1 MLTRRHLLQQG
12 LALGAASGLAPL
24 LQLGFARRAA
34 AQGAAGDYR
43 ALVCILLAGGN
54 DAFNMLV
61 PWDTGAYDDY
71 AAMRSDLA
79 LPRDSLLP
87 LAGSDSSGRR
97 YALHP
102 GMPGLQQLFA
112 AGEAALLSNV
122 GPLVE
127 PLDSAA
133 AAAGA
138 WPLPLGLFSH
148 ADQIQQWQ
156 TAVSDARIAQ
166 GWGGRI
172 ADLVQGASP
181 LNGLS
186 MNISLSGNNLFQSGQ
201 SNTPYSVTTAD
212 AGAVSL
218 NGYTDDT
225 PGGEFT
231 RQVVDALLAG
241 NQQQLLRREYRNRFA
256 EALALQE
263 TVASALAAAAPL
275 ATEFADNAFAQSL
288 RQIVRLVSVREELG
302 VTRQTFFVTVG
313 GWDHHDGLLENQAA
327 MLPMIAAGL
336 LAFRNALAEINAL
349 SLVTSFTSSDFGRT
363 LTSNGKGSDHGW
375 GGHHIIMGGAVNG
388 GRFYGDYPELQPNNP
403 LDVGRGVYI
412 PTTATDL
419 YFAELARW
427 FGVADSDLDLVLPN
441 HGRFYSPSQGA
452 PLGFM
457 QPG

>member
-1 MLTRRHLLQQG
+1 MLTRRRILQHG
-12 LALGAASGLAPL
+12 LTLGAASSLVPL

-34 AQGAAGDYR
+34 AQTAGGDYR

-61 PWDTGAYDDY
+61 PWDTDTYAGY

-87 LAGSDSSGRR
+87 LAGSDSGGRR

-112 AGEAALLSNV
+112 AGNAALLNNV
-122 GPLVE
+122 GPLVA

-133 AAAGA
+133 AAAGT

-172 ADLVQGASP
+172 ADLLQGASP
-181 LNGLS
+181 VNGLS
-186 MNISLSGNNLFQSGQ
+186 MNISLSGNNVFQSGQ
-201 SNTPYSVTTAD
+201 ATTAYSVTAAD
-212 AGAVSL
+212 EGAVSL
-218 NGYTDDT
+218 TGYTDAT

-231 RQVVDALLAG
+231 RQVVDALLTG
-241 NQQQLLRREYRNRFA
+241 SQQQLLRREYRDRFVD
-256 EALALQE
+256 ALATQE
-263 TVASALAAAAPL
+263 TVAAALANAATL
-275 ATEFADNAFAQSL
+275 NTVFAADPFAQSL
-288 RQIVRLVSVREELG
+288 RQIARLVSVREAIG
-302 VTRQTFFVTVG
+302 APRQTFFVTVG

-327 MLPMIAAGL
+327 MLPMIDAGL
-336 LAFRNALAEINAL
+336 LAFRDALAELGAL
-349 SLVTSFTSSDFGRT
+349 SLVTTFTTSDFGRT

-388 GRFYGDYPELQPNNP
+388 GQFYGDYPDIHPANP

-412 PTTATDL
+412 PTTASDL

-427 FGVADSDLDLVLPN
+427 FGVPDSDLGLVLPN
-441 HGRFYSPSQGA
+441 LERFYSPSQGA

-457 QPG
+457 

>member
-1 MLTRRHLLQQG
+1 MLTRRRILQHG
-12 LALGAASGLAPL
+12 LALGAASGLVPL

-34 AQGAAGDYR
+34 AQAADGEYR

-61 PWDTGAYDDY
+61 PWDTEAYAGY

-112 AGEAALLSNV
+112 AGDAALVNNV
-122 GPLVE
+122 GPLVV

-133 AAAGA
+133 AAAGT

-172 ADLVQGASP
+172 ADLLQGASP
-181 LNGLS
+181 RNGLA
-186 MNISLSGNNLFQSGQ
+186 MNISLSGNNVFQSGQ
-201 SNTPYSVTTAD
+201 ATTAYSVTTAD
-212 AGAVSL
+212 EGAVSL
-218 NGYTDDT
+218 TGYTDNT

-231 RQVVDALLAG
+231 RQVVDALLTG
-241 NQQQLLRREYRNRFA
+241 NQQQLLRREYRDRFA
-256 EALALQE
+256 EALATQQ
-263 TVASALAAAAPL
+263 TVASALINAAVL
-275 ATEFADNAFAQSL
+275 NTVFADDPFAQSL
-288 RQIVRLVSVREELG
+288 RQIARLISVREALG
-302 VTRQTFFVTVG
+302 APRQTFFVTVG
-313 GWDHHDGLLENQAA
+313 GWDHHDGLLENQAT
-327 MLPMIAAGL
+327 MLPMIDAGL
-336 LAFRNALAEINAL
+336 LAFRNALAELGAL
-349 SLVTSFTSSDFGRT
+349 PLVTTFTMSDFGRT

-375 GGHHIIMGGAVNG
+375 GGHHIVMGGAVNG
-388 GRFYGDYPELQPNNP
+388 GRYYGDYPEIHPDNP

-427 FGVADSDLDLVLPN
+427 FGVADGDLGLVLPN
-441 HGRFYSPSQGA
+441 LERFYSPSQGA
-452 PLGFM
+452 PLGFL
-457 QPG
+457 

>member
-1 MLTRRHLLQQG
+1 MLTRRHLLQHG
-12 LALGAASGLAPL
+12 LTLGAASGLAPL

-34 AQGAAGDYR
+34 AQEATGDYR

-54 DAFNMLV
+54 DSFNMLV
-61 PWDTGAYDDY
+61 PWDTGAYADY

-87 LAGSDSSGRR
+87 LAGSDSDGRR

-112 AGEAALLSNV
+112 AGDAATLSNV
-122 GPLVE
+122 GPLVV
-127 PLDSAA
+127 PLDTAA
-133 AAAGA
+133 VAAGS
-138 WPLPLGLFSH
+138 WPVPLGLLSH

-186 MNISLSGNNLFQSGQ
+186 MNISLSGNNVFQSGQ
-201 SNTPYSVTTAD
+201 VTTPYSVTTAD

-231 RQVVDALLAG
+231 RGVVDALLAAD
-241 NQQQLLRREYRNRFA
+241 QRQLLRREYRNRFA
-256 EALALQE
+256 EALATQQ
-263 TVASALAAAAPL
+263 TVASALASATPL
-275 ATEFADNAFAQSL
+275 ATAFADNDFAQSL
-288 RQIVRLVSVREELG
+288 RQIARLISVREQLG
-302 VTRQTFFVTVG
+302 ATRQTFFVTVG

-327 MLPMIAAGL
+327 MLPMIDAGL
-336 LAFRNALAEINAL
+336 LAFRDALTELDAL
-349 SLVTSFTSSDFGRT
+349 SLVTTFTSSDFGRT

-375 GGHHIIMGGAVNG
+375 GGHHVIMGGAVNG
-388 GRFYGDYPELQPNNP
+388 GQFYGEYPDLSPDNP

-419 YFAELARW
+419 YFAELVRW
-427 FGVADSDLDLVLPN
+427 FGVSDSDLDQVLPN
-441 HGRFYSPSQGA
+441 LGRFYSPSQGA

-457 QPG
+457 LPG